1 MAEKAD
7 SEQLALRTA
16 EKLLREMKPRPGSEL
31 RHTLLTNMAAVSTK
45 NKHTVEQAL
54 ASFMEI
60 CSNEVML
67 FRLLVIGMIIIR
79 ERGAANIIKLI
90 SCENWKARRKKSKRV
105 LKDYIQVRILPEE

>member
-7 SEQLALRTA
+7 SEKLALRTA
-16 EKLLREMKPRPGSEL
+16 EKLLGEIKPRPGTEL

-60 CSNEVML
+60 CSNEVKVTRS
-67 FRLLVIGMIIIR
+67 RLKCQGHKVKVSILCC
-79 ERGAANIIKLI
+79 K
-90 SCENWKARRKKSKRV
+90 
-105 LKDYIQVRILPEE
+105 VRWSGS